1 MTARYKELIPTTV
14 NKNSEHFSFILLQ
27 IHQHKAVFSDLA
39 SRQGTDPFILVGMES
54 LESSRNYFCRFE
66 TGHSSLLKIVRRCY
80 IWWLYYRGNN
90 VTSIY

>member
-27 IHQHKAVFSDLA
+27 IHQHKTVFSDLA

-54 LESSRNYFCRFE
+54 
-66 TGHSSLLKIVRRCY
+66 
-80 IWWLYYRGNN
+80 
-90 VTSIY
+90 